1 MELEVQAQAQDLD
14 VTTHWSTVV
23 TLKSKWKSYSKG
35 KGIRSGDINDVASYT
50 INGLSK
56 QNSQTGSSG
65 MSMVSTYSNQTLQI
79 FQH

>member
-1 MELEVQAQAQDLD
+1 VELEVQAQAQDLD
-14 VTTHWSTVV
+14 VTTHWSRVV

-35 KGIRSGDINDVASYT
+35 KGIMYGDNNDDATYI

>member
-1 MELEVQAQAQDLD
+1 M
-14 VTTHWSTVV
+14 
-23 TLKSKWKSYSKG
+23 Y
-35 KGIRSGDINDVASYT
+35 GDNNDDATYI

>member
-1 MELEVQAQAQDLD
+1 VQDLD

-35 KGIRSGDINDVASYT
+35 KCMMSGDNNDVASYT

-56 QNSQTGSSG
+56 QNSQTRGSG
-65 MSMVSTYSNQTLQI
+65 NAMVSTDSNQTLQI

>member
-1 MELEVQAQAQDLD
+1 MKDLD

-23 TLKSKWKSYSKG
+23 TLKGKWNSYSKG
-35 KGIRSGDINDVASYT
+35 KGIMSGDNNDVASYT

-56 QNSQTGSSG
+56 QNSRTGGSG